1 MICCSLPCLRMGAAP
16 ASLKPHLHK
25 GGSLETLIYAVIAGI
40 LIYRL
45 YTVLG
50 NRDGNES
57 NRSAWRSGNPFAQ
70 KPGQQHD
77 AQRNGKMGD
86 KPPANKD
93 DLLALPLA
101 TQKVMGVQQPI
112 PNQPFATEPAQ
123 ESLAGALFAIQRADA
138 NFDERSF
145 LKGARLA
152 FEMIVR
158 AFAAGERGTLKNL
171 LTPKL
176 YVAFESAISA
186 RELQG
191 ERWEMKTVIIR
202 DMDLTG
208 AAMDGSN
215 ALITVQCVSD
225 QAKMVYDK
233 NGGIIKDPGR
243 ELERLTDVWT
253 FKRDTKSSNPNW
265 QLAETKSE

>member
-1 MICCSLPCLRMGAAP
+1 M
-16 ASLKPHLHK
+16 
-25 GGSLETLIYAVIAGI
+25 ETLIYAVIAGI

-45 YTVLG
+45 YTILG
-50 NRDGNES
+50 QRDGNES
-57 NRSAWRSGNPFAQ
+57 NRPSWRAGNPFAQ
-70 KPGQQHD
+70 KPTPPSGEKP
-77 AQRNGKMGD
+77 AQ
-86 KPPANKD
+86 PQASKD

-101 TQKVMGVQQPI
+101 TQKVIGLQPDA
-112 PNQPFATEPAQ
+112 PGQPFAAEPAQ
-123 ESLAGALFAIQRADA
+123 ESLAGALLAIQRADA
-138 NFDERSF
+138 SFDERSF

-152 FEMIVR
+152 FEIIVR

-202 DMDLTG
+202 DMDLIG
-208 AAMDGSN
+208 AAMDGSY

-233 NGGIIKDPGR
+233 NGALLKDPGR
-243 ELERLTDVWT
+243 ELERLTDIWT
-253 FKRDTKSSNPNW
+253 FKRDTKSTNPNW